1 MRSFFGL
8 SQSYIKN
15 VYEQFFY
22 MKYYAGWSIF
32 ELYSLPIGLRNFY
45 VEMFVDLKEKQKE
58 AQEEQ
63 FLLPQINF
71 IPLILLHH
79 RKVFKIK
86 TIYFY
91 GR

>member
-8 SQSYIKN
+8 SQNYIKN

-58 AQEEQ
+58 AQEG
-63 FLLPQINF
+63 
-71 IPLILLHH
+71 
-79 RKVFKIK
+79 
-86 TIYFY
+86 TISSATDKLYSPYTPPPPEGF
-91 GR
+91 